1 MSVPSGSPGQNAQ
14 GLAKVRE
21 ALKLLEAQLPSFPA
35 GTDIWKALHDTIG
48 KLAKVAPASAENQ
61 GVQQTALRD
70 LQQGA
75 QKDAQLDAV
84 MRSLGGAGSGAGGG
98 AGAPA
103 GGPPAAAGGPP
114 GAGGP
119 AG

>member
-1 MSVPSGSPGQNAQ
+1 MSVPTGSPGQNAQ

-61 GVQQTALRD
+61 GVQQTALRE

-75 QKDAQLDAV
+75 GKDAQLDAV

-98 AGAPA
+98 AAAAP
-103 GGPPAAAGGPP
+103 PPAAAGPGAAGPP
-114 GAGGP
+114 S
-119 AG
+119 